1 MKRLLIVC
9 ITLLIATA
17 SSLAAEVD
25 IKLNKKDEAGT
36 RSLPIEPTATHDGNK
51 IYIYYSGYIMLEN
64 LQITVTHSSGEV
76 VYSNIISLSYNQPYS
91 FILDNAENGEYKIE
105 LAYGSK
111 LLYGSLDIK

>member
-36 RSLPIEPTATHDGNK
+36 RSISTEPTASHDNNR
-51 IYIYYSGYIMLEN
+51 IY
-64 LQITVTHSSGEV
+64 
-76 VYSNIISLSYNQPYS
+76 VYSNITQSIEITVKDLSENIIYSNIAIIVAGQRFS
-91 FILDNAENGEYKIE
+91 FILNNVEKEEYKIE
-105 LAYGSK
+105 LSYDKYFSIGFFSI
-111 LLYGSLDIK
+111 L